1 MRNQYLKD
9 SLYNIESDFRFFNL
23 YSYQLILFEKRRSKY
38 FFSINMEENNNLKS
52 KDTDGDDDLMS
63 FSNESSTNISTKISK
78 ITNQIKRSK
87 TKSKT

>member
-1 MRNQYLKD
+1 
-9 SLYNIESDFRFFNL
+9 
-23 YSYQLILFEKRRSKY
+23 
-38 FFSINMEENNNLKS
+38 MEENNNLKS

-87 TKSKT
+87 AKSKT